1 MYTFAESLNIVLYVK
16 SRELHKLIRKN
27 GWELLRVSGSHY
39 IYEKDGQT
47 YPVPYHGTKEMG
59 RGIETKI
66 KKEMNLK

>member
-1 MYTFAESLNIVLYVK
+1 MK

-47 YPVPYHGTKEMG
+47 YHVPYHGTKEMG